1 MECHPVFKLI
11 ALLFLTACQT
21 QTIHPEKG
29 NIIEAVYGL
38 GIIKSEKNFNARA
51 AIVSSIKE
59 FYVTEG
65 QDVAQGQKL
74 FLTDQGSVISA
85 PFTGRVTERPIAVA
99 ETLFPQTVILKMV
112 DLTDLYLEVSLE
124 QQGAM
129 KLAKGMEAEISF
141 EFFRNQKIK
150 GTLATIYP
158 KNDQF
163 VAKVLA
169 KEWPAGILPGMS
181 ADVAFK
187 VASKENVILIPLKA
201 VANGSIVIKRD
212 GEKKQKIPVKLGFMD
227 QEKAEL
233 LEPVLSPSDE
243 IIMP

>member
-1 MECHPVFKLI
+1 MLKFI
-11 ALLFLTACQT
+11 LLFIFVACNT
-21 QTIHPEKG
+21 QTLHPERG
-29 NIIEAVYGL
+29 NIVEAVYGL

-65 QDVAQGQKL
+65 QDVGKGQKL
-74 FLTDQGSVISA
+74 FLTDQGSLISA
-85 PFTGRVTERPIAVA
+85 PFAGRITERPITVA
-99 ETLFPQTVILKMV
+99 ETLFPQTIILKLV
-112 DLTDLYLEVSLE
+112 DLADVYLEVSLE

-129 KLAKGMEAEISF
+129 KLSKGMEAEISF

-163 VAKVLA
+163 VAKVIA

-187 VASKENVILIPLKA
+187 VASKENVLLVPLKA
-201 VANGSIVIKRD
+201 VANGSIVIKRQ
-212 GEKKQKIPVKLGFMD
+212 GKKQKLPVKLGLMD
-227 QEKAEL
+227 SEKAEL
-233 LEPVLSPSDE
+233 LEPELGINDE